1 VSIRPKRWKQAVL
14 FHMHKTKLPCKIS
27 FVKFN
32 KKMFL
37 GKKKR
42 LYPRI
47 LLKLLVQKWVVMA
60 EWIGLAYFM
69 SKIGFC
75 DKQILLSILKIK

>member
-1 VSIRPKRWKQAVL
+1 
-14 FHMHKTKLPCKIS
+14 
-27 FVKFN
+27 
-32 KKMFL
+32 MFL
-37 GKKKR
+37 GKKKKIVSEDIIKFA
-42 LYPRI
+42 L
-47 LLKLLVQKWVVMA
+47 QKWVVMA